1 MIAKKNFK
9 KMLKN
14 YQKKRLKKKVTKSKK
29 DVQKAIVNRH
39 LTVSVNTIHN
49 IMAIICS
56 SCESCCKFFFF
67 FNSLLPSI
75 NLLAKIQN

>member
-1 MIAKKNFK
+1 MEKKK
-9 KMLKN
+9 I
-14 YQKKRLKKKVTKSKK
+14 KKKVTKSKK

-49 IMAIICS
+49 IMTIICS
-56 SCESCCKFFFF
+56 SCESCCKIFF

-75 NLLAKIQN
+75 YLLAKIQN